1 MQTFFFFLKPFFKA
15 TSRYNNNKKS
25 TKAFGQHLEQRFS
38 LPVDWRRC
46 QMILFISQGRA
57 RLGSLPLH
65 WKMHFS
71 EVKVSSPLWCLQ
83 GVLGFNCASAQ
94 ANVLLWTGLDTGVTG
109 VCVCVWVSGCVVAF
123 YVSSRSSFFCV
134 RWQYH
139 LPCSISSLFSIL
151 CKWQCFGLEVVSG
164 GGGWWWRR
172 RRGGRKTS
180 RRVIHILGFS
190 PLLPVSFYGDIFLLP
205 PPPTNTP
212 HLQLNIQTQTG

>member
-109 VCVCVWVSGCVVAF
+109 VCVCVWVSGWMSVCVW
-123 YVSSRSSFFCV
+123 FFTWERVWAGEQERPGREV
-134 RWQYH
+134 R
-139 LPCSISSLFSIL
+139 
-151 CKWQCFGLEVVSG
+151 
-164 GGGWWWRR
+164 
-172 RRGGRKTS
+172 TS
-180 RRVIHILGFS
+180 Q
-190 PLLPVSFYGDIFLLP
+190 PL
-205 PPPTNTP
+205 NT
-212 HLQLNIQTQTG
+212 IK